1 MDNLTTNTSTASNS
15 STNMAATTATQG
27 LLVKNGIN
35 YFDNASGYLVYSSMS
50 PTTNVA
56 KEAGYVILAV
66 DLFKGQSTKDKP
78 SHTISKNC

>member
-35 YFDNASGYLVYSSMS
+35 YFDNASGYLVYSSMT
-50 PTTNVA
+50 PTTNVGA
-56 KEAGYVILAV
+56 KKIPAVIMIHE
-66 DLFKGQSTKDKP
+66 FWGIMT
-78 SHTISKNC
+78 T